1 MGEIGHHIDFMIPQN
16 GVGLMVLNH
25 CPYRLYYLRGL
36 RPPVGKITNKNGF
49 SPGVLPYPVNTAVIH
64 LRQQGRQFAVVTMHI
79 ANDVEI
85 GRATRLN
92 SSHVRISYAVFCL
105 KKKKRDMGRAV
116 YKGDVEEAGH

>member
-79 ANDVEI
+79 ANDVVSDRPLVARVQFDI
-85 GRATRLN
+85 CHSN
-92 SSHVRISYAVFCL
+92 QISCWGFNL
-105 KKKKRDMGRAV
+105 QKKQIYFAIFAAK
-116 YKGDVEEAGH
+116 